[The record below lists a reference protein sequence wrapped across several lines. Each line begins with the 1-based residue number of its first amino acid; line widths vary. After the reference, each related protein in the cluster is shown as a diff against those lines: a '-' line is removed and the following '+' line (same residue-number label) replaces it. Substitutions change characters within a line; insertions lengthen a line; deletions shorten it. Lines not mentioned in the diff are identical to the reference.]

1 MFKNNL
7 RIAFRSLF
15 SNKVYGLFNI
25 LGLALSM
32 TCGLLLFILI
42 KYHLNFD
49 TFHHN
54 PERIYQFVTE
64 QRRESVSYTSSVPPG
79 FADAFREDFGAS
91 GIVAK
96 AATYSD
102 ALVSYDP
109 DQKKFIEDAGVVFT
123 EPGYF
128 EIFNFPLQSGKN
140 MLAEPNT
147 ALITKVL
154 AQKYFGHENPINKV
168 LKIENKLSVR
178 ITGILKDIP
187 DNTDQTGG
195 IFVSWNS
202 IEGFDTFLGADDNWN
217 GITTVLKTY
226 VRLAPGVSAANLEKQ
241 FPKYGEKRKGSKNF
255 HVYHMLPLKERH
267 FDERYNP
274 IIDKASLWV
283 LGLVG
288 LFLIIAACLNFINLS
303 TAQALRRSREVGIRK
318 ALGSLRLQLF
328 WQFIIETGIIVVMAT
343 LLAIMLSALLLPNL
357 NSLAGT
363 KLSFQ
368 SAFDLNLFAFT
379 TGMILVVTFFAG
391 SYPGLI
397 LSGFRPVMAL
407 KGKVSMQQVG
417 NFNVRRSLIVTQ
429 FMITFILIIGMLVIT
444 RQMQYTRH
452 KDLGFNR
459 EAVLIVPMG
468 ADSLDENVASLKNEF
483 LRQAGVKNVSLCFE
497 APSSYTSWSTNFR
510 LTGDGEDEPFTV
522 DVRSADEQYIPTFGL
537 ELIAGRN
544 IFPDSS
550 ARECI
555 VNEMM
560 MHKLNMKSP
569 QKLVGRQVTFNGN
582 NQATIVGVV
591 RNFHMHSLHADIA
604 PVLIT
609 PFKKFYQHFAIKLNI
624 GQMNNT
630 IPVVEKMWT
639 ARFPDKLFTY
649 QFFDKQIAEFYEAD
663 EANLQMVGVFSI
675 IAIFIGCLGLY
686 GLISFMVMQK
696 TKEIGIR
703 KVLGSSI
710 GEILWI
716 FGKEFAVLILVAF
729 CLAAPF
735 AWWLMEKYLEEF
747 KFHIALGPWMYV
759 GAVVLTVVVAGVT
772 VSFQSVKAALI
783 NPVRS
788 LRME

>member
-15 SNKVYGLFNI
+15 SNKVYGLLNI

-32 TCGLLLFILI
+32 TCGLLIFILI

-54 PERIYQFVTE
+54 ANRIYQFVTE
-64 QRRESVSYTSSVPPG
+64 QHRESISYTSSVPPG
-79 FADAFREDFGAS
+79 FANAFREDFGTS
-91 GIVAK
+91 GVVAK
-96 AATYSD
+96 SATYTD
-102 ALVSYDP
+102 ALVVY
-109 DQKKFIEDAGVVFT
+109 DQKKFIEEAGVAFT
-123 EPGYF
+123 EPTYF
-128 EIFNFPLQSGKN
+128 EIFNFPLLTGKN

-147 ALITKVL
+147 GLITTSL
-154 AQKYFGHENPINKV
+154 AQKYFGKDDPINKV
-168 LKIENKLSVR
+168 IKIENKLDVR
-178 ITGILKDIP
+178 ITGVLKDLP
-187 DNTDQTGG
+187 DNTDQPAG
-195 IFVSWNS
+195 IFVSWKS
-202 IEGFDTFLGADDNWN
+202 IKGFDMFLGVEDNWN
-217 GITTVLKTY
+217 GITTILKTY

-241 FPKYGEKRKGSKNF
+241 FPKYAEKRKGSKNL
-255 HVYHMLPLKERH
+255 HIYHMLPLQERH
-267 FDERYNP
+267 FDERYSGVM
-274 IIDKASLWV
+274 DKTSLWI
-283 LGLVG
+283 LGIIG
-288 LFLIIAACLNFINLS
+288 LFLIVAACLNFINLS
-303 TAQALRRSREVGIRK
+303 TAQALRRSKEVGIRK

-343 LLAIMLSALLLPNL
+343 MVAIVFCALLLPKLNALASAKLNL
-357 NSLAGT
+357 
-363 KLSFQ
+363 Q
-368 SAFDLNLFAFT
+368 SAFDLKLLVFT
-379 TGMILVVTFFAG
+379 IGMILIVTFFAG

-397 LSGFRPVMAL
+397 LSGFRPVMTL

-417 NFNVRRSLIVTQ
+417 NFNIRRSLIVTQ
-429 FMITFILIIGMLVIT
+429 FMITFVLIIGMLVIT
-444 RQMQYTRH
+444 RQMQYARH
-452 KDLGFNR
+452 KDLGFNKD
-459 EAVLIVPMG
+459 AVLMVPMG
-468 ADSLDENVASLKNEF
+468 ADSVDANVISLQNEMM
-483 LRQAGVKNVSLCFE
+483 RQAGVKNVSVCFE
-497 APSSYTSWSTNFR
+497 APSSYSSWNTNFR
-510 LTGDGEDEPFTV
+510 LTGDAEDEAFTV
-522 DVRSADEQYIPTFGL
+522 DVRSADDQYIPTFGL
-537 ELIAGRN
+537 QLIAGRN

-555 VNEMM
+555 VNEIMV
-560 MHKLNMKSP
+560 HKLNMKSP
-569 QKLVGRQVTFNGN
+569 QELVGKQLTFNGA

-591 RNFHMHSLHADIA
+591 RNFHVHSLHSDIG

-609 PFKKFYQHFAIKLNI
+609 PFKKFYQHFAIKLNM
-624 GQMNNT
+624 GQMT
-630 IPVVEKMWT
+630 TAIPLIEKMWT

-649 QFFDKQIAEFYEAD
+649 QFLDKQIAEFYEAD
-663 EANLQMVGVFSI
+663 EANMKMVGIFSI

-735 AWWLMEKYLEEF
+735 SWWMMGKYLEEF
-747 KFHIALGPWMYV
+747 KFHVELGPWMFV
-759 GAVVLTVVVAGVT
+759 GAVMLTVVVAGLT
-772 VSFQSVKAALI
+772 VSFQSVKAALM

>member
-15 SNKVYGLFNI
+15 SNKVYGLLNI

-32 TCGLLLFILI
+32 TCGLLIFILI

-54 PERIYQFVTE
+54 ANRIYQFVTE
-64 QRRESVSYTSSVPPG
+64 QHRESISYTSSVPPG
-79 FADAFREDFGAS
+79 FANAFREDFGTS
-91 GIVAK
+91 GVVAK
-96 AATYSD
+96 SATYTD
-102 ALVSYDP
+102 ALVVY
-109 DQKKFIEDAGVVFT
+109 DQKKFIEEAGVAFT
-123 EPGYF
+123 EPTYF
-128 EIFNFPLQSGKN
+128 DIFNFPLLTGKN

-147 ALITKVL
+147 GLITTSL
-154 AQKYFGHENPINKV
+154 AQKYFGKEDPINKV
-168 LKIENKLSVR
+168 IKIENKLDVR
-178 ITGILKDIP
+178 ITGVLKDLP
-187 DNTDQTGG
+187 DNTDQPAG
-195 IFVSWNS
+195 IFVSWKS
-202 IEGFDTFLGADDNWN
+202 IKGFDMFLGVEDNWN
-217 GITTVLKTY
+217 GITTILKTY

-241 FPKYGEKRKGSKNF
+241 FPKYAEKRKGSKNV
-255 HVYHMLPLKERH
+255 HIYHMLPLQERH
-267 FDERYNP
+267 FDERYSGVM
-274 IIDKASLWV
+274 DKASLWI
-283 LGLVG
+283 LGIIG
-288 LFLIIAACLNFINLS
+288 LFLIVAACLNFINLS
-303 TAQALRRSREVGIRK
+303 TAQALRRSKEVGIRK

-343 LLAIMLSALLLPNL
+343 LVAIVFSALLLPNL
-357 NSLAGT
+357 NALASA
-363 KLSFQ
+363 KLNLQ
-368 SAFDLNLFAFT
+368 SAFDLKLLVFT
-379 TGMILVVTFFAG
+379 IGMILIVTFFAG

-417 NFNVRRSLIVTQ
+417 NFNIRRSLIVTQ

-444 RQMQYTRH
+444 RQMQYARH
-452 KDLGFNR
+452 KDLGFNKD
-459 EAVLIVPMG
+459 AVLMVPMG
-468 ADSLDENVASLKNEF
+468 ADSLDANAIGLQNEMM
-483 LRQAGVKNVSLCFE
+483 RQAGVKNVSVCFE
-497 APSSYTSWSTNFR
+497 APSSYSSWNTNFR
-510 LTGDGEDEPFTV
+510 LTGDAEDEPFTV
-522 DVRSADEQYIPTFGL
+522 DVRSADDQYIPTFGL
-537 ELIAGRN
+537 QLIAGRN

-550 ARECI
+550 VRECI

-560 MHKLNMKSP
+560 VHKLNMKSP
-569 QKLVGRQVTFNGN
+569 QELVGKQLTFNGA
-582 NQATIVGVV
+582 NQATVVGVV
-591 RNFHMHSLHADIA
+591 KDFHVHSLHSDIG

-609 PFKKFYQHFAIKLNI
+609 PFKKFYQQFAIKLNM
-624 GQMNNT
+624 GQMT
-630 IPVVEKMWT
+630 SAIPQIEKMWT

-649 QFFDKQIAEFYEAD
+649 QFLDKQIAEFYESD
-663 EANLQMVGVFSI
+663 EANLQMVGIFSM

-735 AWWLMEKYLEEF
+735 SWWMMGKYLEEF
-747 KFHIALGPWMYV
+747 KFHVELGPWMFV
-759 GAVVLTVVVAGVT
+759 GAVMLTVVVAGLT
-772 VSFQSVKAALI
+772 VSFQSVKAALM

>member
-15 SNKVYGLFNI
+15 SNKVYGLLNI

-32 TCGLLLFILI
+32 TCGLLIFILI

-54 PERIYQFVTE
+54 ANRIYQFVTE
-64 QRRESVSYTSSVPPG
+64 QHRESISYTSSVPPG
-79 FADAFREDFGAS
+79 FANAFREDFGTS
-91 GIVAK
+91 GVVAK
-96 AATYSD
+96 SATYTD
-102 ALVSYDP
+102 ALVVY
-109 DQKKFIEDAGVVFT
+109 DQKKFIEEAGVAFT
-123 EPGYF
+123 EPTYF
-128 EIFNFPLQSGKN
+128 DIFNFPLLTGKN

-147 ALITKVL
+147 GLITASL
-154 AQKYFGHENPINKV
+154 AQKYFGKEDPINKV
-168 LKIENKLSVR
+168 IKIENKLDVR
-178 ITGILKDIP
+178 ITGVLKDLP
-187 DNTDQTGG
+187 DNTDQPAG
-195 IFVSWNS
+195 IFVSWKS
-202 IEGFDTFLGADDNWN
+202 IKGFDMFLGVEDNWN
-217 GITTVLKTY
+217 GITTILKTY

-241 FPKYGEKRKGSKNF
+241 FPKYAEKRKGSKNV
-255 HVYHMLPLKERH
+255 HIYHMLPLQERH
-267 FDERYNP
+267 FDERYSAVM
-274 IIDKASLWV
+274 DKASLWI
-283 LGLVG
+283 LGIIG
-288 LFLIIAACLNFINLS
+288 LFLIVAACLNFINLS
-303 TAQALRRSREVGIRK
+303 TAQALRRSKEVGIRK

-343 LLAIMLSALLLPNL
+343 LVAIVFSALLLPNL
-357 NSLAGT
+357 NALASA
-363 KLSFQ
+363 KLNLQ
-368 SAFDLNLFAFT
+368 SAFDLKLLVFAI
-379 TGMILVVTFFAG
+379 GMILIVTFFAG

-417 NFNVRRSLIVTQ
+417 NFNIRRSLIVTQ

-444 RQMQYTRH
+444 RQMQYARH
-452 KDLGFNR
+452 KDLGFNKD
-459 EAVLIVPMG
+459 AVLMVPMG
-468 ADSLDENVASLKNEF
+468 ADSLDANVISLQNEMM
-483 LRQAGVKNVSLCFE
+483 RQAGVKNVSVCFE
-497 APSSYTSWSTNFR
+497 APSSYSSWNTNFR
-510 LTGDGEDEPFTV
+510 LTGDAEDEPFTV
-522 DVRSADEQYIPTFGL
+522 DVRSADDQYIPTFGL
-537 ELIAGRN
+537 QLIAGRN

-550 ARECI
+550 VRECI

-560 MHKLNMKSP
+560 VHKLNMKSP
-569 QKLVGRQVTFNGN
+569 QELVGKQLTFNGA
-582 NQATIVGVV
+582 NQATVVGVV
-591 RNFHMHSLHADIA
+591 KDFHVHSLHSDIG

-609 PFKKFYQHFAIKLNI
+609 PFKKFYQQFAIKLNM
-624 GQMNNT
+624 GQMT
-630 IPVVEKMWT
+630 SAIPQIEKMWT

-649 QFFDKQIAEFYEAD
+649 QFLDKQIAEFYESD
-663 EANLQMVGVFSI
+663 EANLQMVGIFSM

-735 AWWLMEKYLEEF
+735 SWWMMGKYLEEF
-747 KFHIALGPWMYV
+747 KFHVELGPWMFV
-759 GAVVLTVVVAGVT
+759 GAVMLTVVVAGLT
-772 VSFQSVKAALI
+772 VSFQSVKAALM